1 MERVIVIGCPGSG
14 KSTFSKA
21 LHTLTGL
28 PLFHLDMIYHRA
40 DRTTCSQ
47 VEFDQALGRILKTD
61 QWILDGN
68 YARTLP
74 VRLARCDTVFWLDY
88 PLEVCLQGIEARR
101 GKPRSDMPWIE
112 TEEDPEFLE
121 FVRGFHQSVRPEI
134 RRMLGNCAPKQVE
147 IFQSREMAEA
157 FLDFLRADLPE
168 RTSDIHAFQ
177 NNQQNPRC

>member
-21 LHTLTGL
+21 LHTLIGL

-47 VEFDQALGRILKTD
+47 AEFDQALGRILKTD

-121 FVRGFHQSVRPEI
+121 FVRGFHQSARPEI
-134 RRMLGNCAPKQVE
+134 RR
-147 IFQSREMAEA
+147 REMAEA